1 MNILLI
7 HNFYKIPGGEDT
19 VFYNEKAMLERHGH
33 KVFTYTRDNAELDGM
48 NAFGKIGF
56 LMEAVYSEKTYKDV
70 QKMIDENAID
80 IVHVHNTQFLI
91 SPSVFAAA
99 KDKKVPVFQTVHNF
113 RMLCLNAIFFRDGQI
128 CEECLEKGL
137 KSGVKHKCYK
147 DSRFH
152 SAMAERIQMAARA
165 HKLYRGV
172 NFICLTE
179 FNAGKLK
186 EINNGGRKIVD
197 KKRIFVKPNFI
208 PNSANSGENPE
219 SDSPIQKSGKKF
231 LYAGR
236 IDRVKGLDIILEAW
250 KNVEAD
256 RKLFIF
262 GSGPDEDWCRNF
274 IEENGLRE
282 KVDFKG
288 SLEHNEL
295 MKVIRNSDA
304 MLFMSKWYE
313 GFPMTIIESFTAG
326 TPVIGLDLGN
336 GGDIIAGIYGSRKPL
351 LGFDTDLP
359 GSLAKTVNSFNADNY
374 RFDTEKLSSFREEKN
389 YQLLMAIYEAGSR

>member
-99 KDKKVPVFQTVHNF
+99 KDKKIPVFQTVHNF

-179 FNAGKLK
+179 FNARKLK
-186 EINNGGRKIVD
+186 EINNGGRKIID
-197 KKRIFVKPNFI
+197 KDKIFVKPNFI
-208 PNSANSGENPE
+208 PDLGIEPLE
-219 SDSPIQKSGKKF
+219 DKSPVEKNGKSF
-231 LYAGR
+231 IYAGR
-236 IDRVKGLDIILEAW
+236 IDKAKGIDIILKAW
-250 KNVEAD
+250 TEVEAD
-256 RKLFIF
+256 RKLTIC
-262 GSGPDEDWCRNF
+262 GSGPDEEWCRDF
-274 IEENGLRE
+274 IRENGLEE

-288 SLEHNEL
+288 SLPHNEL
-295 MKVIRNSDA
+295 MALLKQADA

-313 GFPMTIIESFTAG
+313 GFPMTIIESFTLG

-336 GGDIIAGIYGSRKPL
+336 GGDIIAEIYGNRKAL
-351 LGFDTDLP
+351 IKFDENISD
-359 GSLAKTVNSFNADNY
+359 SLKDAVNSFKPENYRFNADNL
-374 RFDTEKLSSFREEKN
+374 TAFREEEN
-389 YQLLMAIYEAGSR
+389 YKRLMEIYNG